1 MKVFWLFSFQILF
14 SLHSSVLSNNFVLA
28 NAFSVPWDPFF
39 PWWHLRISSALNQPK
54 LQGISSPADGWWA
67 LEVETGGCSSLQ
79 GGDAL
84 PEKWETQVSFDICVL
99 KSQFFGLNK
108 TSRHRYMS
116 IFHSLPFFEPL
127 HWSEFDV
134 SLFHLFDRLSLA
146 TWLDRL
152 PHVETPFHG
161 WNMLKCCFGLSSFEW
176 PP

>member
-1 MKVFWLFSFQILF
+1 MP
-14 SLHSSVLSNNFVLA
+14 SLYLEIRFFLDDISELVQPWTNRSSKASLPRLMDGGRWKWKLVDAALCKAGMPCQRSERSKFLLTSASWSPNFL
-28 NAFSVPWDPFF
+28 
-39 PWWHLRISSALNQPK
+39 
-54 LQGISSPADGWWA
+54 
-67 LEVETGGCSSLQ
+67 
-79 GGDAL
+79 
-84 PEKWETQVSFDICVL
+84 
-99 KSQFFGLNK
+99 GLNK